1 MKNNDMRPL
10 KVWSSAVQLVV
21 LSLILL
27 LSQLTLAK
35 DRIQY
40 HVQNFDGSTLKVI
53 NEQGIVSQS
62 YQYAPFGQQLQL
74 KKPSNL
80 KNPNAFVGGVQDA
93 GDLVYLKQR
102 HYNPVLGRFYQPDPI
117 TFLSG
122 GHGQTNRYQYGWN
135 DTYHFTDANG
145 EAAVVRNGVWVDD
158 GTNFYSSTGG
168 GLTDLISQNFASDLM
183 TLAPLP
189 KFNLVSKAAL
199 FSEKFVPS
207 LSYQIALNKNILVWD
222 FIKPT
227 AAAMPGTY
235 IPKSFELMTTR
246 GVFWVHPNAT
256 KHMLEYLTRNTPSN
270 SLGSIRMIN
279 NQAMLLS
286 LQSAVSQA
294 ATQGIK
300 YEKLI
305 DVGQWELRFSMRSGD
320 RLPVLMHAVYNK

>member
-1 MKNNDMRPL
+1 MKKNINTAL
-10 KVWSSAVQLVV
+10 QNTW
-21 LSLILL
+21 LSTAYIIILSFLL
-27 LSQLTLAK
+27 LISQLGFAK

-53 NEQGIVSQS
+53 NEQGVVSQS

-74 KKPSNL
+74 RKPSNL

-117 TFLSG
+117 TFISG

-135 DTYHFTDANG
+135 DSYHFTDANG

-168 GLTDLISQNFASDLM
+168 SLTDLISQNFASDLM

-189 KFNLVSKAAL
+189 KFNLVPKAAL

-207 LSYQIALNKNILVWD
+207 LSYQITLNKNILVWD

-227 AAAMPGTY
+227 ASIIPGTY
-235 IPKSFELMTTR
+235 IPKSFELITTS
-246 GVFWVHPNAT
+246 GTFWVHPNAT
-256 KHMLEYLTRNTPSN
+256 KHMFEYLTRNTPSN

-300 YEKLI
+300 YGKLV
-305 DVGQWELRFSMRSGD
+305 DVGSWELKFSMKSGD
-320 RLPVLMHAVYNK
+320 RLPVLMHAVYK